1 MHGLRIVTY
10 LHTDFLVLYLLYNY
24 TCIGSVVSY
33 TTLHY
38 RFITMYACA
47 SWNAFLQCVPSWV
60 LLCSF
65 AMLLS
70 SIFVECVHVQYR
82 NQLNATMSMND
93 MIVNCVY
100 ILYILIYLNSSN
112 CACKSGR

>member
-1 MHGLRIVTY
+1 
-10 LHTDFLVLYLLYNY
+10 
-24 TCIGSVVSY
+24 
-33 TTLHY
+33 
-38 RFITMYACA
+38 MYACA
-47 SWNAFLQCVPSWV
+47 GWNAFLHCVPSWV

-100 ILYILIYLNSSN
+100 IYIYTLISLNSSN
-112 CACKSGR
+112 CACKSGGSYPAMAELTQGVSLLASTGSRVSTFKTEATTSST

>member
-1 MHGLRIVTY
+1 M
-10 LHTDFLVLYLLYNY
+10 
-24 TCIGSVVSY
+24 
-33 TTLHY
+33 
-38 RFITMYACA
+38 
-47 SWNAFLQCVPSWV
+47 QCVPSWV

-93 MIVNCVY
+93 RIINCVY
-100 ILYILIYLNSSN
+100 IYIYIYSFPSTRQTVHARVGGSYLAMAGLTQGVSLLASTGSRVSTFKTEATTSS
-112 CACKSGR
+112 A